1 MLIDKSVHPL
11 TANGHHTAS
20 KYN

>member
-11 TANGHHTAS
+11 TANGHHAAS